1 MSKLFCFSLDIC
13 TPTIISTLIDRI
25 VVNTPFF
32 GMFYYYSQWAFLTI
46 FVLGFIAALFRSP
59 RNNVDAETD
68 DAINADEEQALLDDA
83 RRRQQFHYGSGH
95 NPNPVLANTAPAP
108 NSPTSTS

>member
-83 RRRQQFHYGSGH
+83 RRRQQVHYGAGH
-95 NPNPVLANTAPAP
+95 NPNPVLASTAPAS
-108 NSPTSTS
+108 NSTTSTS